1 MASILFPSNLLLISK
16 SQLLRFSHP
25 SFDTFLGT
33 LIQTFS
39 LFSPDSPK
47 KWTSEKAAGAVLL
60 SSAPNIL
67 VQCVTC
73 PVGCM
78 KGLKRRENLLVSCH
92 VLFAVICY
100 IMGFFAPIDYN
111 EYPPSSS
118 LLWQIKNVLDP
129 LQMAPSPGSYLC
141 LSENKGVSLVLE
153 HPFHMYLHIE
163 CCWCMNHICESCL
176 SISRCPLMDSELP
189 TMVLPSPLNSRAWP
203 IAEHMGES
211 HCRNAKVKETLQ
223 VTGCS
228 EAIPGVKL

>member
-1 MASILFPSNLLLISK
+1 MWFWESQIYHINSFPLQGSMGGKPEPMALVCFSYGVSFLVVVFLNCFSQRLLEFALIEGPVFPTEKRNKFLKVKFKMTSILFPSNLLLISK

-60 SSAPNIL
+60 SSAPTIL

-92 VLFAVICY
+92 VLFAVTCY
-100 IMGFFAPIDYN
+100 ILCGVFFC
-111 EYPPSSS
+111 PSR
-118 LLWQIKNVLDP
+118 L
-129 LQMAPSPGSYLC
+129 
-141 LSENKGVSLVLE
+141 
-153 HPFHMYLHIE
+153 
-163 CCWCMNHICESCL
+163 
-176 SISRCPLMDSELP
+176 
-189 TMVLPSPLNSRAWP
+189 
-203 IAEHMGES
+203 
-211 HCRNAKVKETLQ
+211 
-223 VTGCS
+223 
-228 EAIPGVKL
+228 